1 VSSVICVRVLRELRE
16 GMKKF
21 SSVNWSV
28 LVRCSIEE
36 TVSRLNA
43 EELLS
48 KIKRDLGDIPEL
60 PEGCLQLD

>member
-1 VSSVICVRVLRELRE
+1 MPSVICVRGPRELRE
-16 GMKKF
+16 SMKK
-21 SSVNWSV
+21 SSNVNWSV

-48 KIKRDLGDIPEL
+48 EVERDLGDIPEL